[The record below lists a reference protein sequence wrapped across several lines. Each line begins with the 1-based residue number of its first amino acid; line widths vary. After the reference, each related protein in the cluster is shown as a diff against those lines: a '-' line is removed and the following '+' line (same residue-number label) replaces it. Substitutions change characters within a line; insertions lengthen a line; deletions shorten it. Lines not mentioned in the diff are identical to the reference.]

1 MDRKPLARPHRGH
14 ARVHETDA
22 RPIGESRLTSERDA
36 PSWSPCSFETQG
48 GDSPLNCRYQ
58 AIALTTQ
65 SVSERRFL
73 TTTQAV
79 SKPSLPPC
87 GNWHINSVTMEDA
100 TKFSPVASSTF
111 EKLQL
116 STARLQP
123 RDYPFIVHDV
133 ASATLFPRSDRPI
146 HR

>member
-22 RPIGESRLTSERDA
+22 RPIGESRLISERDA

-73 TTTQAV
+73 TSTQPD
-79 SKPSLPPC
+79 SKPSLPSC
-87 GNWHINSVTMEDA
+87 VNWYINSVTIVDA
-100 TKFSPVASSTF
+100 TKFSQVSSTTF
-111 EKLQL
+111 ENIQL
-116 STARLQP
+116 S
-123 RDYPFIVHDV
+123 
-133 ASATLFPRSDRPI
+133 
-146 HR
+146 

>member
-22 RPIGESRLTSERDA
+22 RPIGESRLISERDA
-36 PSWSPCSFETQG
+36 PSWSLFVRDTGRGFTIKLSLS
-48 GDSPLNCRYQ
+48 GDSAHDP
-58 AIALTTQ
+58 
-65 SVSERRFL
+65 VSERNGDFSPI
-73 TTTQAV
+73 TQAV

-123 RDYPFIVHDV
+123 RDYAFIVHDV
-133 ASATLFPRSDRPI
+133 ASAKLFPRSDRPI